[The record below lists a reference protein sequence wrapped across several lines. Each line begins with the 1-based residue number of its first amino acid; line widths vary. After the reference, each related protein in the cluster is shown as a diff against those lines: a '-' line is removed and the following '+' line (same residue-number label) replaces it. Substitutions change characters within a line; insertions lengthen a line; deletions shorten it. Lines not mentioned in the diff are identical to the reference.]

1 MNNTEYIKSLE
12 ERIEKLEK
20 ILATINLKNIE
31 NANIQ
36 NFQNQK
42 GKVKMQNCTIN
53 NNEKRFRKP
62 LAFAILCL

>member
-31 NANIQ
+31 NANIR

-53 NNEKRFRKP
+53 NNEK
-62 LAFAILCL
+62 

>member
-1 MNNTEYIKSLE
+1 MNNTQYIKSLE

-36 NFQNQK
+36 KFQNQ
-42 GKVKMQNCTIN
+42 KVKMQNCTIN
-53 NNEKRFRKP
+53 NNEK
-62 LAFAILCL
+62 